1 MADILVKNG
10 FVITQDDA
18 RRLIEKGAVTI
29 KGDRIEAVGDTEKL
43 AQGKFNTVIDAS
55 EKLVMPGLVNAHVH
69 LHSPLSRGLLDDV
82 ECVTWIVRTFSGYY
96 PLVDEQRYYLNTSLC
111 CLEMI
116 KTGTTTFCD
125 CGTIP
130 TIEKAALDAARAS
143 GIRGVLG
150 RSVMDIYDPPALT
163 GIPESRQETS
173 KQALI
178 RTEEFIN
185 QCRGQGAGRIIPGIT
200 ILQVP
205 NASDGLCQGVKELSE
220 RYSVG
225 VQTHASVTEAMVSIT
240 KQRFGQR
247 DIERMAGQNL
257 LGPQFMAAHAGW
269 LDGKEMLLLK
279 ESKSS
284 LAHIPSS
291 SMHGAYGSISRGR
304 FPELVSMGVNVAL
317 GCDGASC
324 SNHFD
329 MIRQMYLTAIAHKE
343 ARLDPEL
350 FTCQQVL
357 DMATL
362 NGARALG
369 LEREIGSLEPGK
381 KADIV
386 ILNLMRPGM
395 VPYARQNLVS
405 NLVYSATGSFVDTVI
420 IDGNLVMERGEVK
433 TMDEQKVLSQG
444 QEAFKEVLK
453 RIDWLS

>member
-1 MADILVKNG
+1 MAAILIKNG
-10 FVITQDDA
+10 FVITQDKT
-18 RRLIEKGAVTI
+18 RRLIEKGAVLV

-43 AQGKFNTVIDAS
+43 SQGKFDAVIDAS

-82 ECVTWIVRTFSGYY
+82 ECVAWIVRTFSGYY
-96 PLVDEQRYYLNTSLC
+96 PQVDEERYYLNTTLC

-130 TIEKAALDAARAS
+130 IIEKAALDAALAS

-163 GIPESRQETS
+163 GIPEFRRETTD
-173 KQALI
+173 KALS

-185 QCRGQGAGRIIPGIT
+185 QCRSRGDGRIIPGIT
-200 ILQVP
+200 LLQVP
-205 NASDGLCQGVKELSE
+205 NGSDALCQGVKELHR
-220 RYSVG
+220 RYSIG
-225 VQTHASVTEAMVSIT
+225 LQTHASVTEAMVSIT

-247 DIERMAGQNL
+247 DIERMASQNL
-257 LGPQFMAAHAGW
+257 LGPHFLAAHAGW
-269 LDGKEMLLLK
+269 LDGKEMWLLK
-279 ESKSS
+279 ESNSNM
-284 LAHIPSS
+284 AHIPSS
-291 SMHGAYGSISRGR
+291 SMHGAYGSISRGK

-329 MIRQMYLTAIAHKE
+329 MIRQMYLTATTHKE

-369 LEREIGSLEPGK
+369 LEKEIGSLEVGK

-386 ILNLMRPGM
+386 ILDLMKPGM

-405 NLVYSATGSFVDTVI
+405 NLVYSATGNCVDTVI
-420 IDGNLVMERGEVK
+420 VDGNLVMEAGELK
-433 TMDEQKVLSQG
+433 TIDERKVLSQA
-444 QEAFKEVLK
+444 QEEFKKVLK
-453 RIDWLS
+453 KIDWVS